1 LYHLILDTCVWFDL
15 AVSEFSLVSKLARLV
30 DDGKANIIIPEL
42 IQKEWDG
49 CKKKIKSQISDEV
62 VEARRLALRF
72 VSFMDEVESTD
83 VSAQVASVDPTTLA
97 RRIAGQRIAA
107 VEAILNSSA
116 ATRVSVSKQAET
128 LAVKH
133 ALEKKAPFRMRNS
146 MADALIFLGSVPKL
160 MKQRF

>member
-1 LYHLILDTCVWFDL
+1 
-15 AVSEFSLVSKLARLV
+15 
-30 DDGKANIIIPEL
+30 
-42 IQKEWDG
+42 
-49 CKKKIKSQISDEV
+49 
-62 VEARRLALRF
+62 
-72 VSFMDEVESTD
+72 MDEVESTD